1 MKTRVVFVYA
11 DLLPLNA
18 CEETAFSNRDQEQKL
33 LVLTAARRL
42 TEEDNFES
50 DKFVELLS
58 VDTFQECSLK
68 IENYCPRNVISSP
81 QLRGQTMQNS
91 KKSWILP
98 IIKCFYTMLGKCL
111 PFYNKCNVIVVL
123 YMCTIF
129 GQIIALQCM
138 SFELWCCSTRS

>member
-18 CEETAFSNRDQEQKL
+18 CEETAFSNRDYEQKL

-58 VDTFQECSLK
+58 VDTFQEC
-68 IENYCPRNVISSP
+68 
-81 QLRGQTMQNS
+81 
-91 KKSWILP
+91 
-98 IIKCFYTMLGKCL
+98 
-111 PFYNKCNVIVVL
+111 
-123 YMCTIF
+123 
-129 GQIIALQCM
+129 
-138 SFELWCCSTRS
+138 